1 MKTSR
6 LTVVVVA
13 VLLPLSAACS
23 SSQDIARTDQTTSTS
38 STTPSGPTTPSVS
51 VTSTPPDDGQRLDGD
66 GYSVAIPTG
75 WVDITAA
82 LKDKNPTLDIAMG
95 ESNPSGFRTNFNV
108 VHGPSNQGT
117 IESNGTAIRR
127 EAASELRSIT
137 HSAVQSLPDRTID
150 GEAAIGQTSTF
161 LSSGKAVTFVQYLT
175 IHNSKAYPVTMTFAT
190 ENAGSAIVLLQQ
202 ILSTWQWAS

>member
-23 SSQDIARTDQTTSTS
+23 SSQDIARTHQTTSTQGA
-38 STTPSGPTTPSVS
+38 TPSGPTTPSVS
-51 VTSTPPDDGQRLDGD
+51 VTSPPPDDGQRLEGD
-66 GYSVAIPTG
+66 GYSVAIPSG
-75 WVDITAA
+75 WVDVTAA
-82 LKDKNPTLDIAMG
+82 LKEHPTLDIAMG

-108 VHGPSNQGT
+108 VHGTSDPGT

-127 EAASELRSIT
+127 EAESELRSIT

-161 LSSGKAVTFVQYLT
+161 LSSGSSVTFFQYVT

-190 ENAGSAIVLLQQ
+190 ENAGSARVLLQQ